1 VQIEQINDIRL
12 LRKMVEAGAAQASR
26 LTKAIQSSELEDEQT
41 KDQFFDLEEV
51 HYELLRARRRL
62 EELEKKLEDS
72 AS

>member
-1 VQIEQINDIRL
+1 MQIEQINDIRL

-26 LTKAIQSSELEDEQT
+26 LTKAIQSSELEDGQT